1 MKTIYTA
8 LLIVLFTIAQTS
20 SATNYTNTGSNTNY
34 SLATNDTLRV
44 VSGSY
49 GGKIQQFSNGAVII
63 VSTGAYFNPSS
74 LSTLNGKIINHGICV
89 FNGLA
94 TSANFKLE
102 NYSYVIID
110 GTLSLYDGSTQVWI
124 NNVAAT
130 IYVTGDFS
138 MNNASFTNFANMTVQ
153 GNFSMYTS
161 TSSFINRGLLTVT
174 KDINISA
181 GTLLNQNRIVVD
193 DVNAWGGQLV
203 NEGSIA
209 PKGDLTFGSGSN
221 YTNNCLMVTNEGFTN
236 YGTFT
241 NNGMLWV
248 GRTGTKEDHFYNSGT
263 FTNAANAVVRAVK
276 FTNYST
282 INGGG
287 SYYITGDSY
296 SSGTV
301 GRSGTTTDSIK
312 VYDVTRT
319 NASRIFDTQ
328 WGTVHANVVY
338 RPFAQPDTNNVNYAG
353 CASYYKMNLATLL
366 PIEWNY
372 FTAKLE
378 KNQPALTWS
387 AQFEANMK
395 FDVERSNDN
404 VNFTAIAQVVSNN
417 TKQYTY
423 TDSKLAANTVA
434 YYRIKATSVTGA
446 VKYTEI
452 KTLKTAGT
460 TATAT
465 VYPNPVRNVATVQ
478 FQSEKSE
485 LQTVR
490 VSNAAGQQM
499 IARQVNTVKGANTIQ
514 LTEAAGWNAGVYF
527 LEVVT
532 SNGVSSAQ
540 RFVKQ

>member
-1 MKTIYTA
+1 
-8 LLIVLFTIAQTS
+8 
-20 SATNYTNTGSNTNY
+20 
-34 SLATNDTLRV
+34 
-44 VSGSY
+44 
-49 GGKIQQFSNGAVII
+49 
-63 VSTGAYFNPSS
+63 
-74 LSTLNGKIINHGICV
+74 
-89 FNGLA
+89 
-94 TSANFKLE
+94 
-102 NYSYVIID
+102 
-110 GTLSLYDGSTQVWI
+110 
-124 NNVAAT
+124 
-130 IYVTGDFS
+130 
-138 MNNASFTNFANMTVQ
+138 
-153 GNFSMYTS
+153 
-161 TSSFINRGLLTVT
+161 LLTVK
-174 KDINISA
+174 KDINISN
-181 GTLLNQNRIVVD
+181 GILMNQNRIIVNE
-193 DVNAWGGQLV
+193 VNAWGGQLI
-203 NEGSIA
+203 NEGSLSPEGNIV
-209 PKGDLTFGSGSN
+209 FSSGSN
-221 YTNNCLMVTNEGFTN
+221 YTNNCLMVTSRGFTN
-236 YGTFT
+236 YGNFT

-248 GRTGTKEDHFYNSGT
+248 GRTGTSNDHFYNSGT
-263 FTNAANAVVRAVK
+263 FTSASKAVVRTVK

-378 KNQPALTWS
+378 KNQPVLTWS

-499 IARQVNTVKGANTIQ
+499 IARQVNAVKGANTIQ